1 MCREDLKGCTM
12 YKSKLLE
19 YQTKRDYIQEGTTYR
34 GLEVLQISLRGLY
47 IIVGVDCGVWHL
59 EDNYDKVQYWPKYFC
74 LR

>member
-19 YQTKRDYIQEGTTYR
+19 YQTKRDYIQEETIYR

-47 IIVGVDCGVWHL
+47 IIVGVDCGV
-59 EDNYDKVQYWPKYFC
+59 
-74 LR
+74 

>member
-1 MCREDLKGCTM
+1 MWREIAPCTSQK
-12 YKSKLLE
+12 YLNIKQKE
-19 YQTKRDYIQEGTTYR
+19 TIQEGTIYR